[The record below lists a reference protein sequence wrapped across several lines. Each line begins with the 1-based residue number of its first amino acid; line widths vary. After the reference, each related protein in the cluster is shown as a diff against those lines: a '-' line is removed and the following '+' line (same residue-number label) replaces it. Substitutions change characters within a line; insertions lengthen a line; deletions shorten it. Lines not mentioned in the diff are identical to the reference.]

1 MNFDLFTLILIFAV
15 IIIFFKTEREF
26 DIKKMDTVSDLFPF
40 AYSLEEGIIAMKNG
54 SFSQT
59 FILVGQD
66 LDSLTEERLVNIRA
80 SLNRILKKLPEDTV
94 INFEA
99 RRRKSAVYPSNY
111 FDEEI
116 LEEIDNIRKE
126 KYNSGNY
133 YETDYFLTISY
144 YPETD
149 NTSKVKDTL
158 VKKEKNHDDYKKA
171 HDEIK
176 NFKNLIKL
184 FLEEVK
190 DHFISIKTLN
200 TKETLEYFHN
210 CISDHP
216 DHEIHPLP
224 DGTHLDY
231 LADTSISTGIT
242 IKKGENIIK
251 TIVIL
256 SYPTETTPNMFSVLN
271 ELDIEYRW
279 VSRFIYIPDE
289 EVKKISES
297 KKYKYFSKRKGLMS
311 KLFPSD
317 DLIMNNEA
325 LNRAEETDQMRE
337 AVAEQNVK
345 GAYYNF
351 TIVLEGKDED
361 KLNNNCIEIL
371 GKINKLGYV
380 AKIENI
386 LTMDTFLGTIPG
398 DVHHGIRQPLIHSLN
413 YIDMLPISTN
423 FSGYNK
429 NKHLN
434 GEALIICESNT
445 STPFKLNLHVDD
457 VAHTLIMGRTG
468 GGKSVLLGILA
479 LNFRKYKDNQI
490 LIFDKGGSSRVLTA
504 GVGGKFFD
512 LGVDNIAFQPL
523 RNIHENSELEFA
535 YSWLLTILEEEKLA
549 ISSEIKKSLLETLK
563 IMANMPL
570 EQRTISTYCLL
581 EQNKDIQETFYRY
594 TNDPIK
600 GVYGKYFDND
610 HDDFSIENSFQ
621 VFEMEQLFN
630 NKTVLVLML
639 EYLFHKLEKEMFAHE
654 KPTLL
659 ILDECWLMLDNKRF
673 AEKIKEWM
681 KILRKKNVA
690 LVLAT
695 QQLSDVANSIIK
707 NPIMESC
714 LTKIY
719 LPNKEMSSQNEE
731 AYLDFGLNDR
741 EIESLRIG
749 RPKLDYLYKS
759 SLGSRVF
766 QLGLSKLELAYVGS
780 AGSDDQQKCIE
791 ILESLKGENISEKE
805 KTKLFNKEWKVHKNI

>member
-1 MNFDLFTLILIFAV
+1 MSFDMFVFLSIFAV
-15 IIIFFKTEREF
+15 IVILFRTEREF

-40 AYSLEEGIIAMKNG
+40 AYVLEEGIIIMKNG

-66 LDSLTEERLVNIRA
+66 LDSLTDERLFNIRA
-80 SLNRILKKLPEDTV
+80 SMNRTLKKLPEEVV

-99 RRRKSAVYPSNY
+99 RRRKSSVYPENK
-111 FDEEI
+111 FEEDI
-116 LEEIDNIRKE
+116 LKEIDQIRKE

-133 YETDYFLTISY
+133 YETDYFLTICY
-144 YPETD
+144 FPESD
-149 NTSKVKDTL
+149 NVTKVKDTII
-158 VKKEKNHDDYKKA
+158 KKEKNHNEYKKA
-171 HDEIK
+171 HEEVK
-176 NFKNLIKL
+176 KFKNLIKL

-190 DHFISIKTLN
+190 DEFNEIRTLN

-216 DHEIHPLP
+216 DHNINPLP
-224 DGTHLDY
+224 DGTHLEY

-242 IKKGENIIK
+242 ITKGENIVK
-251 TIVIL
+251 TIILL
-256 SYPTETTPNMFSVLN
+256 SYPTETTPNIFRALN
-271 ELDIEYRW
+271 DLNMEYRW
-279 VSRFIYIPDE
+279 VSRFIYISDE
-289 EVKKISES
+289 EVKKISEA
-297 KKYKYFSKRKGLMS
+297 KKYKYFSKRKGLMAR
-311 KLFPSD
+311 LIPSSN
-317 DLIMNNEA
+317 LIINEDA
-325 LNRAEETDQMRE
+325 MTRASETDEMRE
-337 AVAEQNVK
+337 AVADQQVK
-345 GAYYNF
+345 GGYYNF

-361 KLNNNCIEIL
+361 KLENNCTEIL

-380 AKIENI
+380 AKVENI
-386 LTMDTFLGTIPG
+386 LTLDTFLGTIPG
-398 DVHHGIRQPLIHSLN
+398 DVHHGIRKPLIHSMN
-413 YIDMLPISTN
+413 YIDMLPMSTN
-423 FSGYNK
+423 FSGYSK

-434 GEALIICESNT
+434 EEALIICESNT

-457 VAHTLIMGRTG
+457 VGHSLILGRTG

-479 LNFRKYKDNQI
+479 SNFMKYKDNQI
-490 LIFDKGGSSRVLTA
+490 IMFDKGGSSRVLTA
-504 GVGGKFFD
+504 GVGGKFFN

-523 RNIHENSELEFA
+523 RNIHEDSELEFA
-535 YSWLLTILEEEKLA
+535 YSWLLIVLEEEKVL
-549 ISSEIKKSLLETLK
+549 ITSEIKKSLLETLK
-563 IMANMPL
+563 IMATMPL
-570 EQRTISTYCLL
+570 EQRTISTVCLL
-581 EQNKDIQETFYRY
+581 EQNKEIQETLYRY
-594 TNDPIK
+594 TNDPVK

-639 EYLFHKLEKEMFAHE
+639 EYLFHKLEKEMFAHQ

-659 ILDECWLMLDNKRF
+659 LLDECWLMLDNKRF

-681 KILRKKNVA
+681 KILRKKNVS

-719 LPNKEMSSQNEE
+719 LPNKEMSSQNEK
-731 AYLDFGLNDR
+731 AYLDFGLNEK
-741 EIESLRIG
+741 EIESLRLG

-759 SLGSRVF
+759 SLGSRIF

-791 ILESLKGENISEKE
+791 ILESLKGENLSEKE
-805 KTKLFNKEWKVHKNI
+805 KINLFNIEWKDYKGV